1 MKRRTLFVCNT
12 PFQIIV
18 ALTLKYGEFKNDIV
32 DIIIS
37 DHMNDSLTLFN
48 RIKDSKV
55 FDNVLYVKS
64 SNYTRKKENTIEN
77 KMDLLKYLI
86 CPGYYLKKYI
96 EINEK
101 YDMILGANIERFF
114 ALLVYSL
121 SKKNKN
127 LKVRIFEDG
136 YVSYTK
142 LMESYIEWVNVS
154 HKVSIIEKLVG
165 RKNICKCL
173 DGIYLFEPELI
184 CWSPNFNIYGID
196 KRIVNNK
203 EYIKN
208 LNFIFN
214 YENLKDDYDKK
225 VIFFEESFFA
235 ENINI
240 GDIEIVDE
248 IAKIIGK
255 ENIIIKIH
263 PRNKINRFKEQGFCT
278 NINTSIPWEV
288 IALNNNFNNTT
299 LITISSSA
307 VLAPRIIF
315 NQQIKTILLYE
326 VMGKK
331 SPYIDES
338 CEKYLNKLK
347 KLKGNSLYVCNKIS
361 QLSEIMGYEN
371 K

>member
-1 MKRRTLFVCNT
+1 MKRRILFVCNT

-18 ALTLKYGEFKNDIV
+18 ALTLKYGEFKNDII

-48 RIKDSKV
+48 KIKDSKI

-64 SNYTRKKENTIEN
+64 SNYTRKKENIIEN
-77 KMDLLKYLI
+77 KIDLLKYLI
-86 CPGYYLKKYI
+86 SPGYYLNKYI
-96 EINEK
+96 EINER
-101 YDMILGANIERFF
+101 YDIILGANIERFF
-114 ALLVYSL
+114 ALLVYTL

-136 YVSYTK
+136 YISYTK
-142 LMESYIEWVNVS
+142 LMESYIDWVNVS
-154 HKVSIIEKLVG
+154 QKISIIEKLVS
-165 RKNICKCL
+165 RKNVCKCL

-184 CWSPNFNIYGID
+184 CWSPKFNIYGID

-235 ENINI
+235 EDINI

-288 IALNNNFNNTT
+288 IALNSNLEKTT

-307 VLAPRIIF
+307 VLTPRMIL
-315 NQQIKTILLYE
+315 NQQIKTILLYKATE
-326 VMGKK
+326 KK

-338 CEKYLNKLK
+338 CEKYLKRLK
-347 KLKGNSLYVCNKIS
+347 KLKGDNLYICDRIEELSKIIGD
-361 QLSEIMGYEN
+361 ED